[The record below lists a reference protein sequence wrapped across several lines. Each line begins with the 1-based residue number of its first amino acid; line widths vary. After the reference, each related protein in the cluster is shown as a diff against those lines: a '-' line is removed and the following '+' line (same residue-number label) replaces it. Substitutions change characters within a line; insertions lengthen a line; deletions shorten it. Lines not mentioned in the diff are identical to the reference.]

1 MRRRRREHL
10 NWFLLA
16 EAALKRTLAYHIIL
30 VLLRSHLHVSHHLPA
45 TAGMAPSDVTIAA
58 LNFASLSSPFFL
70 ANSCTFLIGV
80 WRIIR
85 NLAQFALAM
94 VLGRRRRVLFLVR
107 LKTRRVFSPSSLC
120 LRCNAQG
127 SGSILFVQGEKRVP
141 RLMGVEDGPLK
152 VPYIEGEIWG
162 SSLPTEFKERMSSKM
177 NSTRFPREPSVSKSA
192 PLHKSTIEY
201 ASRILKQSALSPK
214 RKH

>member
-58 LNFASLSSPFFL
+58 LNFALLSSPSSL

-85 NLAQFALAM
+85 SLALFALAT
-94 VLGRRRRVLFLVR
+94 VLGRRRKVLFLVR
-107 LKTRRVFSPSSLC
+107 LKNRRVFSPSSLY
-120 LRCNAQG
+120 LSCNAHD
-127 SGSILFVQGEKRVP
+127 SGGILFFQGEKK
-141 RLMGVEDGPLK
+141 LG
-152 VPYIEGEIWG
+152 
-162 SSLPTEFKERMSSKM
+162 T
-177 NSTRFPREPSVSKSA
+177 SA
-192 PLHKSTIEY
+192 EL
-201 ASRILKQSALSPK
+201 QG
-214 RKH
+214 